1 MSELSD
7 FWYEWLGV
15 GNNIDQ
21 YSDTG
26 RWRGMG
32 YDLEDNVADIL
43 IAGVIMHKREKMGD
57 AALTGSLHV
66 RFSKFGK

>member
-1 MSELSD
+1 
-7 FWYEWLGV
+7 
-15 GNNIDQ
+15 
-21 YSDTG
+21 
-26 RWRGMG
+26 MG